1 MVICFIIQVY
11 WPSSE
16 FYATINSLYVIAYI
30 DILYTGM
37 KIQQYIRN
45 NLQILL
51 VCYSSLHDLR
61 LYGKVC

>member
-16 FYATINSLYVIAYI
+16 FYATINSLYVITYI

-37 KIQQYIRN
+37 KIIYK
-45 NLQILL
+45 
-51 VCYSSLHDLR
+51 YY
-61 LYGKVC
+61 LYVTVVYTTYDYTEKCAT